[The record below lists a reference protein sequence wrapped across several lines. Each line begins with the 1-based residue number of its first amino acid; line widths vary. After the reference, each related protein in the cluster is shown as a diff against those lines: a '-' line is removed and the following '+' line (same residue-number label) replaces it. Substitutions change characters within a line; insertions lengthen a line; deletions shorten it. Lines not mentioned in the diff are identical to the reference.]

1 MARLRGETPKQKHL
15 ASEKSMIC
23 ILLKR
28 LFALFILGGCLVY
41 ATKVSGQELSLAEQ
55 VFQKYREVLE
65 REDIREVLPDA
76 LIELKKPENQR
87 LITPATINAVLDDP
101 DVLKTL
107 IPDVSDEFITFL
119 KADADIQTMLS
130 DPAVQMLLQDPEGI
144 DEFARLLEIEA
155 AVLAPLIFERYQTLF
170 QREDIREVLPDV
182 LIILKHPDTQA
193 LLQPA
198 TIKLVAEDPDLLKT
212 IVPEIE
218 DRFITLLKED
228 AAVKVFI
235 NDPDVHTL
243 LQNPVEIDALA
254 RLLRVEPPLIV
265 VNIMPAS
272 LESPD
277 VGEQFSITVD
287 VANAQNVAGY
297 QVSLQFDSDALRY
310 ISWEHGT
317 YLPGGIFTVPAIIGT
332 DEVTLASTA
341 QMAADAAQ
349 GTLLTI
355 TFEVVAVKA
364 STLSLSEVILSSSIG
379 TALLVRTENGEIV
392 EPLTPPW
399 DVNKDGVINILDLT
413 LVAANFGQTGD
424 IPADVNGDSVVNILD
439 LTLVASH
446 FGE

>member
-1 MARLRGETPKQKHL
+1 MSRIFFKG
-15 ASEKSMIC
+15 
-23 ILLKR
+23 
-28 LFALFILGGCLVY
+28 FFILFMLSIGLVC
-41 ATKVSGQELSLAEQ
+41 AMQVSGQAFSLAER
-55 VFQKYREVLE
+55 VFQKYQEVLE
-65 REDIREVLPDA
+65 REEVRAVLPA
-76 LIELKKPENQR
+76 VLIELKKPENQP
-87 LITPATINAVLDDP
+87 LMTPATINAVLEDP
-101 DVLKTL
+101 DILKTL
-107 IPDVSDEFITFL
+107 IPDISDEFITFL
-119 KADADIQTMLS
+119 KADTDIQTLLS
-130 DPAVQMLLQDPEGI
+130 DPDVQMLLRDPEAI
-144 DEFARLLEIEA
+144 DELASLLEIEA
-155 AVLAPLIFERYQTLF
+155 AVLALLIFDRYQMLF
-170 QREDIREVLPDV
+170 QREDIRELLPDV
-182 LIILKHPDTQA
+182 LTILKHPDTQA

-218 DRFITLLKED
+218 DRFIMLLKED
-228 AAVKVFI
+228 ADVKELI

-243 LQNPVEIDALA
+243 LQNPIEIDALA
-254 RLLRVEPPLIV
+254 RLLRVQVPLSV
-265 VNIMPAS
+265 VSIMPAS
-272 LESPD
+272 IESPG

-287 VANAQNVAGY
+287 IANAQNVAGY

-310 ISWEHGT
+310 ISWEQGT
-317 YLPGGIFTVPAIIGT
+317 YLPGDIFTVPAIIGT
-332 DEVTLASTA
+332 DEIILASTA

-379 TALLVRTENGEIV
+379 TLLPVMTGDGEIV
-392 EPLTPPW
+392 EPPTPPW

-424 IPADVNGDSVVNILD
+424 IPADVNGDNMVNILD

>member
-1 MARLRGETPKQKHL
+1 MSRIFFRG
-15 ASEKSMIC
+15 
-23 ILLKR
+23 
-28 LFALFILGGCLVY
+28 FFIFFMLSIGLVC
-41 ATKVSGQELSLAEQ
+41 AMQVSGQEFSLAEQ

-65 REDIREVLPDA
+65 REDVRAVLPA
-76 LIELKKPENQR
+76 VLIELKKPENQP
-87 LITPATINAVLDDP
+87 LITPATINAVLEDP
-101 DVLKTL
+101 DILKAL
-107 IPDVSDEFITFL
+107 IPDISDEFITFL
-119 KADADIQTMLS
+119 KADTDIQTLLS
-130 DPAVQMLLQDPEGI
+130 DPDVQMLLQDPEAI
-144 DEFARLLEIEA
+144 DELASLLEIEA
-155 AVLAPLIFERYQTLF
+155 AVLALLIFDRYQMLF
-170 QREDIREVLPDV
+170 QREDIRELLPDV

-218 DRFITLLKED
+218 DRFIMLLKED
-228 AAVKVFI
+228 ADVKELI

-254 RLLRVEPPLIV
+254 RLLRVQTPLIIV
-265 VNIMPAS
+265 SIMPAS
-272 LESPD
+272 IESPG
-277 VGEQFSITVD
+277 VGGQFSITVD
-287 VANAQNVAGY
+287 IANAQNVAGY

-310 ISWEHGT
+310 ISWEQGT
-317 YLPGGIFTVPAIIGT
+317 YLPGDIFTVPAIIGT
-332 DEVTLASTA
+332 DEIILASTA

-364 STLSLSEVILSSSIG
+364 STLSLSEIILSSSIG
-379 TALLVRTENGEIV
+379 TLLPVMAEDGEIV
-392 EPLTPPW
+392 EPPTPPW

-424 IPADVNGDSVVNILD
+424 IPADVNGDNMVNILD

>member
-1 MARLRGETPKQKHL
+1 
-15 ASEKSMIC
+15 MIC

-55 VFQKYREVLE
+55 VFQKYHELLQ
-65 REDIREVLPDA
+65 REDIQAVLPDV
-76 LIELKKPENQR
+76 LIELKKPKNQPF
-87 LITPATINAVLDDP
+87 LTTETINAVLDDP
-101 DVLKTL
+101 DLLKTL
-107 IPDVSDEFITFL
+107 IPDVSEAFITLL
-119 KADADIQTMLS
+119 KEDTDIQTLLS
-130 DPAVQMLLQDPEGI
+130 DPNVQTLLQDPEAI
-144 DEFARLLEIEA
+144 DELASLLKIESPI
-155 AVLAPLIFERYQTLF
+155 LAPLIFDRYQTLF
-170 QREDIREVLPDV
+170 QREDIRELLPDV
-182 LIILKHPDTQA
+182 LTILKHPETQA

-228 AAVKVFI
+228 ADVKVFI
-235 NDPDVHTL
+235 NDPDLQML
-243 LQNPVEIDALA
+243 LQNPAEIDELA
-254 RLLRVEPPLIV
+254 RLLSVQSPLIV
-265 VNIMPAS
+265 VSIVPAS
-272 LESPD
+272 LESPG

-287 VANAQNVAGY
+287 IANAQNVAGY
-297 QVSLQFDSDALRY
+297 QVSLQFDSEALKY
-310 ISWEHGT
+310 ISWEQGT
-317 YLPGGIFTVPAIIGT
+317 YFLGDIFTVPAIIGT
-332 DEVTLASTA
+332 DAITLASTVQTA
-341 QMAADAAQ
+341 VDAAQ

-364 STLSLSEVILSSSIG
+364 STLSLSEVILSSRIG
-379 TALLVRTENGEIV
+379 TALFVTTEDGEIV
-392 EPLTPPW
+392 EPATPAW

-424 IPADVNGDSVVNILD
+424 IPADVNGDNVVNILD

>member
-1 MARLRGETPKQKHL
+1 
-15 ASEKSMIC
+15 MIC

-55 VFQKYREVLE
+55 VFQKYQELLQ
-65 REDIREVLPDA
+65 REDIQAVLPDV
-76 LIELKKPENQR
+76 LIELKKPKNQPF
-87 LITPATINAVLDDP
+87 LTTETINAVLDDP
-101 DVLKTL
+101 DLLKTL
-107 IPDVSDEFITFL
+107 IPDVSEAFITLL
-119 KADADIQTMLS
+119 KEDTDIQTLLS
-130 DPAVQMLLQDPEGI
+130 DPDVQTLLQDPEAI
-144 DEFARLLEIEA
+144 DELASLLKIESPI
-155 AVLAPLIFERYQTLF
+155 LAPLIFDRYQTLF
-170 QREDIREVLPDV
+170 QREDIRELLPDV
-182 LIILKHPDTQA
+182 LTILKHPETQA

-228 AAVKVFI
+228 ADVKVFI
-235 NDPDVHTL
+235 NDPDLQML
-243 LQNPVEIDALA
+243 LQNPAEIDELA
-254 RLLRVEPPLIV
+254 RLLSVQSPLIV
-265 VNIMPAS
+265 VSIVPAS
-272 LESPD
+272 LESPG

-287 VANAQNVAGY
+287 IANAQNVAGY
-297 QVSLQFDSDALRY
+297 QVSLQFDSEALKY
-310 ISWEHGT
+310 ISWEQGT
-317 YLPGGIFTVPAIIGT
+317 YFLGDIFTVPAIIGT
-332 DEVTLASTA
+332 DAITLASTVQTA
-341 QMAADAAQ
+341 VDAAQ

-364 STLSLSEVILSSSIG
+364 STLSLSEVILSSRIG
-379 TALLVRTENGEIV
+379 TALFVTTEDGEIV
-392 EPLTPPW
+392 EPATPAW

-424 IPADVNGDSVVNILD
+424 IPADVNGDNVVNILD

>member
-1 MARLRGETPKQKHL
+1 
-15 ASEKSMIC
+15 MIC

-55 VFQKYREVLE
+55 VFQKYQELLQ
-65 REDIREVLPDA
+65 REDIQAVLPDV
-76 LIELKKPENQR
+76 LIELKKPKNQPF
-87 LITPATINAVLDDP
+87 LTTETINAVLDDP
-101 DVLKTL
+101 DLLKTL
-107 IPDVSDEFITFL
+107 IPDVSEAFITLL
-119 KADADIQTMLS
+119 KEDTDIQTLLS
-130 DPAVQMLLQDPEGI
+130 DPDVQTLLQDPEAI
-144 DEFARLLEIEA
+144 DELASLLKIESPI
-155 AVLAPLIFERYQTLF
+155 LAPLIFDRYQTLF
-170 QREDIREVLPDV
+170 QREDIRELLPDV
-182 LIILKHPDTQA
+182 LTILKHPETQA

-228 AAVKVFI
+228 ADVKVFI
-235 NDPDVHTL
+235 NDPDLQML
-243 LQNPVEIDALA
+243 LQNPAEIDELA
-254 RLLRVEPPLIV
+254 RLLSVQSPLIV
-265 VNIMPAS
+265 VSIVPAS
-272 LESPD
+272 LESPG

-287 VANAQNVAGY
+287 IANAQNVAGY
-297 QVSLQFDSDALRY
+297 QVSLQFDSEALKY
-310 ISWEHGT
+310 ISWEQGT
-317 YLPGGIFTVPAIIGT
+317 YFLGDIFTVPAIIGT
-332 DEVTLASTA
+332 DAITLASTVQTA
-341 QMAADAAQ
+341 VDAAQ

-364 STLSLSEVILSSSIG
+364 STLSLSEVILSSRIG
-379 TALLVRTENGEIV
+379 TAFFVTTEDGEIV
-392 EPLTPPW
+392 EPATPAW

-424 IPADVNGDSVVNILD
+424 IPADVNGDNVVNILD